1 MVALESVL
9 AKGGIKVL
17 KNLLVIVIL
26 FGLTSW
32 GIFSYL
38 TKDVK
43 PVTEEQS
50 KPAVSEVNTDSLKT
64 GIEEGNIAPDFQLT
78 TIDGKSMKLS
88 EQRGKKVFLNFWA
101 TWCPPCRAEMPDM
114 ENFYKDQKNN
124 SFVILAVNYTTQE
137 KNKDDVH
144 QFVED
149 FGLTFPIL
157 LDHDGSISS
166 HYQIFTI
173 PTTFVIDSNG
183 VIQKKFVGPLNKEM
197 MEKLVS
203 SIK

>member
-1 MVALESVL
+1 MVALESVI

-43 PVTEEQS
+43 HATEEQS

-137 KNKDDVH
+137 KNKDDV
-144 QFVED
+144 QRFVED

-157 LDHDGSISS
+157 LDLDGSISS

-183 VIQKKFVGPLNKEM
+183 VIQKKIVGPLNKEM